1 MPSCGVQQKKRP
13 VKLTSI
19 LSLQEEVQESMH
31 KSQCSLKSDIFTQ
44 RERKEFCLSKQGIF
58 DFSCDTDL
66 QKFRMKTVH
75 LLALSHYSYFHFYSA

>member
-31 KSQCSLKSDIFTQ
+31 KSQYSLKSDIFTQ

-58 DFSCDTDL
+58 DFHVTL
-66 QKFRMKTVH
+66 IYRN
-75 LLALSHYSYFHFYSA
+75 LG

>member
-31 KSQCSLKSDIFTQ
+31 KSQCALKYDIFAQ
-44 RERKEFCLSKQGIF
+44 REKKEFYVSKQGIF
-58 DFSCDTDL
+58 DFHVTL
-66 QKFRMKTVH
+66 YYRNN
-75 LLALSHYSYFHFYSA
+75 L